1 MDKTLSPRR
10 LEGSGRWLIKIIAGL
25 FIVVFLGIHFVVNHL
40 VAPGGLLTYADVV
53 AYYQHPVIVVMEIA
67 FLVIVIT
74 HAFLGLRSILL
85 DLNPSAGILRVANI
99 LLLLVGTAAIAYG
112 TWLAITIANVKV

>member
-1 MDKTLSPRR
+1 MDKTLSPKR
-10 LEGSGRWLIKIIAGL
+10 LEGSGRWLIKVIAGL
-25 FIVVFLGIHFVVNHL
+25 FIVIFLGIHFVINHL

-53 AYYQHPVIVVMEIA
+53 AYYQHPAIVVMEIG

-85 DLNPSAGILRVANI
+85 DLNPSAVILRAANI
-99 LLLLVGTAAIAYG
+99 LLFLVGLVAIIYG
-112 TWLAITIANVKV
+112 AWLAITIANVKL

>member
-1 MDKTLSPRR
+1 MDTTLSPKR

-25 FIVVFLGIHFVVNHL
+25 FIVIFLGIHFVVNHL

-53 AYYQHPVIVVMEIA
+53 AYYQNPIVVVMEVA

-74 HAFLGLRSILL
+74 HAFLGVRSILL
-85 DLNPSAGILRVANI
+85 DLNPSPVVLRAANI
-99 LLLLVGTAAIAYG
+99 LLLLVGAGAIIYG
-112 TWLAITIANVKV
+112 AWLAITIAGMNI

>member
-1 MDKTLSPRR
+1 MDRTLTPKR

-25 FIVVFLGIHFVVNHL
+25 FIVIFLGIHFVVNHL

-53 AYYQHPVIVVMEIA
+53 AYYQHPIIVLMELT
-67 FLVIVIT
+67 FLVVVIT

-85 DLNPSAGILRVANI
+85 DLNPSTLVLRLANAILVI
-99 LLLLVGTAAIAYG
+99 VGAAAVIYG
-112 TWLAITIANVKV
+112 AWLAITIANVKY